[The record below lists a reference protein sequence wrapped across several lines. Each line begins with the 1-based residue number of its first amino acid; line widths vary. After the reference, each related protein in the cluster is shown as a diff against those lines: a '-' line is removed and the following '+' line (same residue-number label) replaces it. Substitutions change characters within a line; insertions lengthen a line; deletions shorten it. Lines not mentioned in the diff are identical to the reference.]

1 MNGFVP
7 HCTYPP
13 RKIIAKMVSWKWAG
27 PDRSVPA
34 RLAPDIS
41 LILSWWPASVT
52 LVTMWENIVEMPRA
66 PGGFHVVEE
75 QMFEQENKGV
85 VVCLETNRVK
95 RKRGGLEQ
103 REDESGT

>member
-1 MNGFVP
+1 MLTNG
-7 HCTYPP
+7 Y
-13 RKIIAKMVSWKWAG
+13 
-27 PDRSVPA
+27 
-34 RLAPDIS
+34 
-41 LILSWWPASVT
+41 
-52 LVTMWENIVEMPRA
+52 MPL
-66 PGGFHVVEE
+66 VEE